1 MLDTV
6 KVYIPEGEY
15 SISDRSRI
23 EVQPSK
29 IIAGTGEKL
38 SEFQLFKTIA
48 GRNHYG
54 SKAFLNHAL
63 FNLDLKPLHFTEN
76 KSIGCFLHFSVPKVH
91 NGSNYYSVGEQ
102 GTETVF
108 RLVEELLKEQ
118 GFYTNLNH
126 AYFSRIDT
134 FKNIQPEETFETY
147 SALFSLLNASR
158 KVKRSYGTTFLVSN
172 TQQEFIVYDKLR
184 EMEIH
189 RIDTSSFPNTMRF
202 EHRLLNKNKI
212 NTVLGFTQVS
222 ELFKGGYAVIRDKR
236 KESWRENLFKYSVEE
251 LVQLGSKQLAQE
263 MAHFEKAHGS
273 RWFHYFLKSYGAFHL
288 AQFAGVE
295 VVQKALEMKEAERT
309 KVWRAIKT
317 LEEAERELL
326 FCRKEPVTKKTYSS
340 LYEELKEKVLV

>member
-15 SISDRSRI
+15 SISDTSRI
-23 EVQPSK
+23 EVQPAK
-29 IIAGTGEKL
+29 IVAGTGEKL
-38 SEFQLFKTIA
+38 NEFQLFKTIA

-91 NGSNYYSVGEQ
+91 NGNNYYSVGEQ
-102 GTETVF
+102 GTEAVF
-108 RLVEELLKEQ
+108 NHVEAELKKY
-118 GFYTNLNH
+118 GFYTNLNN

-134 FKNIQPEETFETY
+134 FKNIEPEETFETY
-147 SALFSLLNASR
+147 SALFGLLNASR

-172 TQQEFIVYDKLR
+172 TQQEFIVYDKLK

-189 RIDTSSFPNTMRF
+189 KIDTSSFPNTMRF

-212 NTVLGFTQVS
+212 NSIVGFTQVAD
-222 ELFKGGYAVIRDKR
+222 LFKGGYAVIKDKR
-236 KESWRENLFKYSVEE
+236 KESWRDNLFKYSVEE
-251 LVQLGSKQLAQE
+251 VVQLGSAQLAQE
-263 MAHFEKAHGS
+263 LDWFEQRHGS
-273 RWFHYFLKSYGAFHL
+273 HYFSWFLKSYGAFHL

-295 VVQKALEMKEAERT
+295 VVEKALEIKEAERT

-317 LEEAERELL
+317 LKEAEAELL
-326 FCRKEPVTKKTYSS
+326 MYRQEHNSDKTYAT
-340 LYEELKEKVLV
+340 LYEELKEKVLA